1 MPGRTGRR
9 RPYQLVDD
17 MVSVGSKELIEQF
30 SLPDEQAREVMRQIA
45 HKVCYLNA
53 KSIIYVPED
62 LDFELTKRDEQ
73 IWLDYQQDGP
83 EGARKFSPH
92 RVEQLAHEHNL
103 TTQQI
108 YNIIRLMRRRE
119 VAERQGV
126 LPGLEPA

>member
-17 MVSVGSKELIEQF
+17 IVSVGSKELTEQF
-30 SLPDEQAREVMRQIA
+30 SIPEAIAREAMRQIA
-45 HKVCYLNA
+45 HKVCFLNK

-62 LDFELTKRDEQ
+62 LDFELTKRDEE
-73 IWLDYQQDGP
+73 IWVEYQTDGP
-83 EGARKFSPH
+83 DGARKFTPH
-92 RVEQLAHEHNL
+92 RVDQLAAEHDL
-103 TTQQI
+103 STQQI